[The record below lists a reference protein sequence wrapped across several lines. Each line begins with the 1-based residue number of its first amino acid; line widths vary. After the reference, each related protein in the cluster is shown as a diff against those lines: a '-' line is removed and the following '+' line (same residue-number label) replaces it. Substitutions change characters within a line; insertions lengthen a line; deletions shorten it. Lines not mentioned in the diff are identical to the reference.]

1 MTNNRADNV
10 VIFRIKAKPDT
21 DAAATNLVINS
32 MHSEEPLQD
41 IEIDMLR
48 RYGFPVADLTA
59 CKNVVD

>member
-1 MTNNRADNV
+1 

-21 DAAATNLVINS
+21 EAAATNLVINA